1 MSDIRIIIM
10 AAGLGTRMKSKTA
23 KVLHRAAGRPLIDYV
38 VDLARE
44 VGDDKPVVIVGHQR
58 EDVQKHIGDRARFAV
73 QEKQLGTGHAVLQA
87 IDLVKGAREVLIL
100 SGDAPLTRVET
111 VRRLVEE
118 HRRAGNALTLLT
130 MTLDD
135 PALYGRIVRDADGSV
150 VRIVEAKDADE
161 KQQQIREVNAGIYV
175 FGGQHL
181 ADNLKRLSTNNAQ
194 GEYYLTDLIA
204 MLREAGKRVGALIAT
219 DPIEALGVN
228 SRAELATVE
237 GEIQRRVVERL
248 MQAGVTFRNP
258 ATVVID
264 STVSIGNDTVVYPF
278 VTLEGDT
285 RIGNGCVIDPGVH
298 LTNVVVGNDVH
309 LKSGTVAEDAIIE
322 DEATVGPYAHLRPG
336 TKLGRHVKVG
346 NFVETKKAVFG
357 EGSKAS
363 HLSYIGDADVGAD
376 VNIGAGTITCNYDGV
391 NKHKT
396 VLEDGVFIGSDTQL
410 VAPVRVGRGAYVGAG
425 STITKDVPPDALAL
439 SRVPQKVVEGWAK
452 RKKQK

>member
-175 FGGQHL
+175 FGGQPL
-181 ADNLKRLSTNNAQ
+181 ADNLKR
-194 GEYYLTDLIA
+194 
-204 MLREAGKRVGALIAT
+204 
-219 DPIEALGVN
+219 
-228 SRAELATVE
+228 
-237 GEIQRRVVERL
+237 
-248 MQAGVTFRNP
+248 
-258 ATVVID
+258 
-264 STVSIGNDTVVYPF
+264 
-278 VTLEGDT
+278 
-285 RIGNGCVIDPGVH
+285 
-298 LTNVVVGNDVH
+298 
-309 LKSGTVAEDAIIE
+309 
-322 DEATVGPYAHLRPG
+322 
-336 TKLGRHVKVG
+336 
-346 NFVETKKAVFG
+346 
-357 EGSKAS
+357 
-363 HLSYIGDADVGAD
+363 
-376 VNIGAGTITCNYDGV
+376 
-391 NKHKT
+391 
-396 VLEDGVFIGSDTQL
+396 
-410 VAPVRVGRGAYVGAG
+410 
-425 STITKDVPPDALAL
+425 
-439 SRVPQKVVEGWAK
+439 
-452 RKKQK
+452 